1 MKLIDIKQGQQ
12 LTGIEGNSVV
22 TVISVEE
29 ISADAIN
36 IIYRSAEGR
45 VSEQQLLLTD
55 EERVSEVSKARLSF
69 SADGRSFQLALE
81 AQRIRLSHLF
91 DPMMAVHTSDIEPL
105 PHQISAVYEAMLPR
119 QPLRYVLADD
129 PGAGKTIMAGL
140 FMCELIMRAD
150 AQRILVITPGSLSE
164 QWKDELSEKFGL
176 DFEIFSRERQERE
189 VGINFFDKHDKIICR
204 LDQLAR
210 NDFYLEYL
218 VNSDYWD
225 LVIVDEAHKMSAH
238 YYGNELKKS
247 KRYHLGEKI
256 GAHTRHLLLMT
267 ATPHNGKEEDFQLFL
282 ALLDSDRFYGKFRD
296 GVHSVDVKDIMRRM
310 VKEDLL
316 KFDGTKLFPERKSYT
331 VGFKLSKRENYLYR
345 EVSEYVR
352 EEMNRADKLDENKKR
367 RNTVGFALT
376 LLQRRL
382 ASSPLAIYRS
392 LVRRRKR
399 LEQKI
404 SEEKILARNQ
414 EDNILDDFDADE
426 FTAEERES
434 EEDKIVD
441 AATAAETVE
450 ELQRE
455 IQSLAH
461 LERRAKEVVNA
472 GEDCKWVEVR
482 KILLETPEMK
492 NRDGSLRK
500 VIIFTEHRDTL
511 EYLVDKIDSTI
522 GNREAIVTIH
532 GGTRRDLRKQAQV
545 DFVNNPDVRVLIAT
559 DAAGEG
565 VNLQNANLMINYD
578 LPWNPNRLEQ
588 RFGRIHRIGQTKVCH
603 LWNLIAQDTREGA
616 VLQRLFDKIETQR
629 KALGGKV
636 FDVLG
641 EVFAGTSLQ
650 DILIKAIRYGDAPDK
665 QRELEEKIDNS
676 METKHLREVMRR
688 TALIEQHMDIAQLYS
703 VKEEMDKAEARKLQP
718 YFVKSFFKTAFT
730 ELEGILGAR
739 EKERW
744 EIRHVPA
751 AIRER
756 GRIISTSR
764 TPVAKKYDRIC
775 FEKEFIRCDDKP
787 MASLVHPAHPL
798 MAVTTDIVLE
808 KFRQQLQ
815 QGAVLVHP
823 ADDTIMPRVVFMLEH
838 EVKESTGK
846 RHTVSKVLRFVSI
859 DVNMCLADAGYAPHL
874 DLRAPTGEELNKIK
888 QSVLAEAWLSADLE
902 KRVLAFTAKKIV
914 SEHYHE
920 IKARRENHVDKIRQ
934 EVRKRLTKEINFWT
948 DLYEKLKEEVAA
960 GKQPRMQPENAKR
973 RVEELAARLKSRE
986 QELTTMR
993 NVVSLPPRVIG
1004 SMLVVPAGLLAK
1016 LSGDSNF
1023 SADVESRKRIEEI
1036 GMQAVI
1042 AREKAA
1048 GNEVFD
1054 VSKENCGWD
1063 ITSRPPPA
1071 QDGKIGEDRHIEVKA
1086 RAKGQET
1093 ITVTK
1098 NEVLTALNQKDK
1110 FILAIVIVN
1119 GENCEG
1125 VYYVRN
1131 TFERKLSDIETSTNL
1146 KISDLLK
1153 VAE

>member
-1 MKLIDIKQGQQ
+1 MKLTDIKEGQQ
-12 LTGIEGNSVV
+12 LTGIEGDSVV
-22 TVISVEE
+22 TVVSVKE

-36 IIYRSAEGR
+36 IIYRNSEGQLG
-45 VSEQQLLLTD
+45 EQQLQRAD
-55 EERVSEVSKARLSF
+55 EERVSEVSKARLNF
-69 SADGRSFQLALE
+69 SADGHSFQLALE
-81 AQRIRLSHLF
+81 AQRIRLAHLF
-91 DPMMAVHTSDIEPL
+91 DPMMAVHTSDVEPL
-105 PHQISAVYEAMLPR
+105 PHQISAVYETMLPR
-119 QPLRYVLADD
+119 QPLRFVLADD

-164 QWKDELSEKFGL
+164 QWQDELSEKFGL
-176 DFEIFSRERQERE
+176 DFEIFSRERQEKE
-189 VGINFFDKHDKIICR
+189 VGINFFDRHDKVICR

-210 NDFYLEYL
+210 NDFYLECL
-218 VNSDYWD
+218 VNSNYWD

-247 KRYHLGEKI
+247 KRYNLGEKI
-256 GAHTRHLLLMT
+256 GTHTRHLLLMT

-331 VGFKLSKRENYLYR
+331 VGFELSRQEKSLYR

-392 LVRRRKR
+392 LERRRKR
-399 LEQKI
+399 LERKI
-404 SEEKILARNQ
+404 SEEKILARDQ
-414 EDNILDDFDADE
+414 EDDIFDNFDVDE

-455 IQSLAH
+455 IQSLVG
-461 LERRAKEVVNA
+461 LEQIAQDIVNA

-482 KILLETPEMK
+482 KILTDTPEMK
-492 NRDGSLRK
+492 NRDGSWRK

-511 EYLVDKIDSTI
+511 EYLVDKIADVI

-616 VLQRLFDKIETQR
+616 VLQRLFDKIETQS

-665 QRELEEKIDNS
+665 QKELEEKIDNS
-676 METKHLREVMRR
+676 METKHLRAVMRR

-718 YFVKSFFKTAFT
+718 YFVKSFFKTAFA
-730 ELEGILGAR
+730 ELGGTLGAR
-739 EKERW
+739 EKGRW
-744 EIRHVPA
+744 EIRYVPA

-756 GRIISTSR
+756 DRIISASR
-764 TPVAKKYDRIC
+764 TPVARKYGRIC
-775 FEKEFIRCDDKP
+775 FEKEFKRCGDKP
-787 MASLVHPAHPL
+787 MADLVHPAHPL
-798 MAVTTDIVLE
+798 MAATTDIVLE
-808 KFRQQLQ
+808 NFRPQLQ

-823 ADDTIMPRVVFMLEH
+823 CR
-838 EVKESTGK
+838 
-846 RHTVSKVLRFVSI
+846 
-859 DVNMCLADAGYAPHL
+859 
-874 DLRAPTGEELNKIK
+874 
-888 QSVLAEAWLSADLE
+888 
-902 KRVLAFTAKKIV
+902 
-914 SEHYHE
+914 
-920 IKARRENHVDKIRQ
+920 
-934 EVRKRLTKEINFWT
+934 
-948 DLYEKLKEEVAA
+948 
-960 GKQPRMQPENAKR
+960 
-973 RVEELAARLKSRE
+973 
-986 QELTTMR
+986 
-993 NVVSLPPRVIG
+993 
-1004 SMLVVPAGLLAK
+1004 
-1016 LSGDSNF
+1016 
-1023 SADVESRKRIEEI
+1023 
-1036 GMQAVI
+1036 
-1042 AREKAA
+1042 
-1048 GNEVFD
+1048 
-1054 VSKENCGWD
+1054 
-1063 ITSRPPPA
+1063 
-1071 QDGKIGEDRHIEVKA
+1071 
-1086 RAKGQET
+1086 
-1093 ITVTK
+1093 
-1098 NEVLTALNQKDK
+1098 
-1110 FILAIVIVN
+1110 
-1119 GENCEG
+1119 
-1125 VYYVRN
+1125 
-1131 TFERKLSDIETSTNL
+1131 
-1146 KISDLLK
+1146 
-1153 VAE
+1153 

>member
-1 MKLIDIKQGQQ
+1 MKLTDIKKGQK
-12 LTGIEGNSVV
+12 LKGIEGDSIV
-22 TVISVEE
+22 TVISVEK
-29 ISADAIN
+29 ITDDTIN
-36 IIYRSAEGR
+36 IFYRNSEGQLG
-45 VSEQQLLLTD
+45 EQMLSRSD
-55 EERVSEVSKARLSF
+55 EERINEVSKARLSF

-81 AQRIRLSHLF
+81 AQRIRLAHLF
-91 DPMMAVHTSDIEPL
+91 DPMMAVHTSDVEPL

-164 QWKDELSEKFGL
+164 QWQDELSEKFGL
-176 DFEIFSRERQERE
+176 DFKIFSREEQERE
-189 VGINFFDKHDKIICR
+189 IGINVFDRYDKIICR

-210 NDFYLEYL
+210 NDFYRERL

-247 KRYHLGEKI
+247 KRYHLGEKV

-282 ALLDSDRFYGKFRD
+282 ALLDSDRFYGRFRD

-316 KFDGTKLFPERKSYT
+316 RFDGTKLFPERKSYT
-331 VGFKLSKRENYLYR
+331 VGFELSQQENYLYR
-345 EVSEYVR
+345 EVTEYVR

-376 LLQRRL
+376 ILQRRL

-392 LVRRRKR
+392 LERRRKR

-404 SEEKILARNQ
+404 SEERILARGQ
-414 EDNILDDFDADE
+414 EDEIFDNFDDEE

-455 IQSLAH
+455 IQSLTH
-461 LERRAKEVVNA
+461 LESRAKEVVNA
-472 GEDCKWVEVR
+472 GEDRKWVEVR
-482 KILLETPEMK
+482 KILQETPEMK

-511 EYLVDKIDSTI
+511 EYLVGKIAAVI
-522 GNREAIVTIH
+522 GDREAIVTIH

-616 VLQRLFDKIETQR
+616 VLQRLFDKIETQK

-665 QRELEEKIDNS
+665 QKELEEKIDNS

-718 YFVKSFFKTAFT
+718 YFVKAFFKTAFA
-730 ELEGILGAR
+730 ELGGILGAR

-775 FEKEFIRCDDKP
+775 FEKEFIRCGDKP

-815 QGAVLVHP
+815 QGAVLIHP

-838 EVKESTGK
+838 EVRESTGK

-859 DVNMCLADAGYAPHL
+859 DVNMFLANVGYAPHL
-874 DLRAPTGEELNKIK
+874 DLRAPTDEELSKIK
-888 QSVLAEAWLSADLE
+888 QSVLSEAWLEENLE
-902 KRVLAFTAKKIV
+902 KRVLAFAAEKMV

-920 IKARRENHVDKIRQ
+920 IKTRRENHVDKISQ
-934 EVRKRLTKEINFWT
+934 EVRKRLTKEISFWT
-948 DLYEKLKEEVAA
+948 DRHEKLKEEVAA

-973 RVEELAARLKSRE
+973 RVEELDERLKSRE
-986 QELTTMR
+986 QKLTTMR

-1036 GMQAVI
+1036 GMQAVM
-1042 AREKAA
+1042 AREKVA

-1063 ITSRPPPA
+1063 ITSRPPA

-1086 RAKGQET
+1086 RAKGQTT

-1110 FILAIVIVN
+1110 FILAIVIVD
-1119 GENCEG
+1119 GEKCEG
-1125 VYYVRN
+1125 VHYVRN
-1131 TFERKLSDIETSTNL
+1131 LFQRELSDPEASTNL
-1146 KISDLLK
+1146 KISKLLK
-1153 VAE
+1153 IAE